1 MVNLKAADKT
11 PVAKTSIRSK
21 KIALNKADIIKVAT
35 RIFAEHGLAGAR
47 MDLIAD
53 EMKATKPMIYYY
65 FGNKEALYV
74 AVLEEAYSQIRQ
86 IESSLHLEDLDP
98 EAALRKLVDF
108 TVRYQFA
115 HPEFV
120 RLVVSENINRGAYIA
135 KSKLIQ
141 NLNIP
146 AIMAIREVYE
156 RGVKAKI
163 FREGIDPVDLHMSIS
178 ALSVFNVANK
188 HTFSHIFKVDLDKK
202 NTFDVRC
209 SNIVELIYRFVK
221 R

>member
-1 MVNLKAADKT
+1 M
-11 PVAKTSIRSK
+11 
-21 KIALNKADIIKVAT
+21 
-35 RIFAEHGLAGAR
+35 
-47 MDLIAD
+47 
-53 EMKATKPMIYYY
+53 
-65 FGNKEALYV
+65 
-74 AVLEEAYSQIRQ
+74 LEEAYSQIRQ
-86 IESSLHLEDLDP
+86 IESNLHLEDLDP